1 MSEDS
6 NQEIIFRYHSFSKH
20 SSLRSAPGPGYLD
33 WSSQPDPFRR
43 YEGSRIVTL
52 KKIPPE
58 DKPTFSDALQGQ
70 NISISPV
77 SFESVSQLFFDS
89 MAISAWKSFQ
99 GNQWAL
105 RVNPSSGNLHP
116 TEAYLLCGPIK
127 DLSLGPA
134 LFHYCPKIHA
144 LEKRGQFSESTWKQ
158 LMDGLPEGAI
168 LIGVSSIYWRES
180 WKYGLRAFRYCHH
193 DVGHALAAIN
203 LACAGLGWQARM
215 LDHLSR
221 DSVQNILGLTEP
233 HEGEEEIADC
243 LIAVWPTM
251 DFPKF
256 SKLDW
261 QKDLAG
267 EPDPGEPNALS
278 GSHVDWSGITE
289 VSHAS
294 EKPFTGDY
302 PVYKKCSDTSS
313 HLIAD
318 NVFPFRKAIHQRRSA
333 VSMDGRT
340 SISQETFYQF
350 MIQTVP
356 TMAPATFQSIPWEPQ
371 VHLGLFVHR
380 VDGLPS
386 GLYCLVRNP
395 DHLKDLQ
402 DKMNPDFHWQKP
414 DSCPPELELF
424 FLEEGDFEN
433 HARAVSCGQDIAA
446 DGCFSLGMLSAFN
459 DPLQK
464 YGPWFYPRLYWE
476 CGAIGQILYL
486 QAEVS
491 GIRSTGI
498 GCFFDDSMHDIFG
511 IQDQSYQSLYHFTVG
526 GPVEDTR
533 LTTLP
538 AY

>member
-1 MSEDS
+1 MNEDS
-6 NQEIIFRYHSFSKH
+6 NQEIIFRYHKISKH

-43 YEGSRIVTL
+43 YEGSRIVSL

-77 SFESVSQLFFDS
+77 SFETVSQLFFDS

-116 TEAYLLCGPIK
+116 TEAYLLCGPVK

-144 LEKRGQFSESTWKQ
+144 LEKRGQFSESAWKQ
-158 LMDGLPEGAI
+158 LVDGLPEGAI
-168 LIGVSSIYWRES
+168 LIGVSSIYWREA

-203 LACAGLGWQARM
+203 LACSGLGWQARM

-221 DSVQNILGLTEP
+221 DSVQNILGLTEH

-251 DFPKF
+251 DFPRF
-256 SKLDW
+256 SILDW

-267 EPDPGEPNALS
+267 EPEPGEPNVLS
-278 GSHVDWSGITE
+278 GSHVDWTGITE

-302 PVYKKCSDTSS
+302 PVYKKCSDTNS
-313 HLIAD
+313 HLIAN

-333 VSMDGRT
+333 VAMDGRT
-340 SISQETFYQF
+340 SISQDTFYQF

-380 VDGLPS
+380 VDGLPP

-395 DHLKDLQ
+395 DHLQELQ
-402 DKMNPDFHWQKP
+402 DKMKSDFHWQKP
-414 DSCPPELELF
+414 ESCPTELELF

-446 DGCFSLGMLSAFN
+446 DGCFSLGMLSAFA

-486 QAEVS
+486 QAEAS

-498 GCFFDDSMHDIFG
+498 GCFFDDSMHNIFG

-526 GPVEDTR
+526 GPVEDAR